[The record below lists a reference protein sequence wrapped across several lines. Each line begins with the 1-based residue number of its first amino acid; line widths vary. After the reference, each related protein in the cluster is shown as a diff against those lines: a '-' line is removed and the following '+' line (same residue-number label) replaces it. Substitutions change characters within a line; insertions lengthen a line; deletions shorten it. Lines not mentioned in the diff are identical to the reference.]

1 MNVGPGLAS
10 RYPAPAPIVPA
21 YSLIVA
27 GPPRVGKSALLR
39 LLLDTAPISPH
50 ATQSQLESVARF
62 IRATAEPRFAECQVE
77 VLWHG
82 ERILLRLL
90 DTPGLDFTPGNEDD
104 CDRCLRDIISVV
116 EDRYVEGARDV
127 SPQSCSL
134 VVCSHCLCQECT
146 VGESHIHL
154 CLYVLDPANI
164 VSPSYPY
171 CRTSPA
177 SSSSS
182 DYSPVRQPQSP
193 SLPHAEI
200 SAIRRLSSRV
210 NVLPVLG
217 HCDTVS
223 LDRCVPH
230 KTHTLSSC
238 LTYPPPQSDRNE
250 TCRSSQS
257 RRCRSRIW
265 HF

>member
-127 SPQSCSL
+127 SPQSL
-134 VVCSHCLCQECT
+134 
-146 VGESHIHL
+146 
-154 CLYVLDPANI
+154 
-164 VSPSYPY
+164 PSCRLFTLSVPGMYGGRITYP
-171 CRTSPA
+171 
-177 SSSSS
+177 
-182 DYSPVRQPQSP
+182 
-193 SLPHAEI
+193 L
-200 SAIRRLSSRV
+200 
-210 NVLPVLG
+210 
-217 HCDTVS
+217 VS
-223 LDRCVPH
+223 LRPRPSQYRLPLLPL
-230 KTHTLSSC
+230 LSHLPC
-238 LTYPPPQSDRNE
+238 LLLIFRLFPCSTTTVTQSTPR
-250 TCRSSQS
+250 
-257 RRCRSRIW
+257 
-265 HF
+265 